1 MAAYK
6 IVQITDTHLTADGD
20 KPANHQRVDPAKKL
34 ADVFD
39 DIHDTEVNPDL
50 IVISGDLVHNGHPK
64 DYRHFQKYLAKEE
77 KRQNARI
84 QVILGNHDRT
94 KAFYKG
100 FLKDDPKARYF
111 YKVPTD
117 IWDLYFL
124 DTKCGDIEQGYIDAD
139 QLEWLQTSL
148 SESSKPAVIFMHHPL
163 AGPTLEHMHYS
174 ILQNGD
180 ELLKAIPDGKV
191 KAIFAGHIHFA
202 ASYQVDGILNV
213 VSDSTAYHIDCSN
226 HHHHFAND
234 ATAYSVINLDE
245 KGIGVEQR
253 RLRFGR
259 KTIKTFDIP
268 DTAFVDHKII
278 QDELDRVRESLEE
291 K

>member
-20 KPANHQRVDPAKKL
+20 KPANHQRVDPLDKL
-34 ADVFD
+34 MDVFD
-39 DIHDTEVNPDL
+39 DIQHTDVNPDL
-50 IVISGDLVHNGHPK
+50 IVISGDLVHNGKPK
-64 DYRHFQKYLAKEE
+64 DYKHFQHLLAKQE
-77 KRQNARI
+77 KRLNARF

-100 FLKDDPKARYF
+100 YLKDDPQTSYF

-117 IWDLYFL
+117 VWDLYFL
-124 DTKCGDIEQGYIDAD
+124 DTKCGNIEQGYIEPE
-139 QLEWLQTSL
+139 QLEWLKDNLNQ
-148 SESSKPAVIFMHHPL
+148 SSKPAVLFMHHPL
-163 AGPTLEHMHYS
+163 AGPTLEHMEYS
-174 ILQNGD
+174 ILQNSD
-180 ELLKAIPDGKV
+180 DLLKVISGSNV
-191 KAIFAGHIHFA
+191 KGIFSGHIHFA
-202 ASYQVDGILNV
+202 DTYEVDGILNV

-226 HHHHFAND
+226 YHQHFAND
-234 ATAYSVINLDE
+234 ATAYSIINLDE
-245 KGIGVEQR
+245 KEIGVEQR

-278 QDELDRVRESLEE
+278 QDELDKVAESFE